1 MERMLETV
9 VVVIPMGRTLR
20 MHDAHGITMRVIA
33 GTGWVTERGDPE
45 DYTLGAGE
53 ERRIC
58 SRGLTLVHAFG
69 DTRLE
74 LSAPLGR
81 ALATVEL
88 GGSYREYAAAV
99 WNEQLR
105 HVASRAVAA
114 VRGWVGTRRPASV
127 R

>member
-1 MERMLETV
+1 MDRMFETMD
-9 VVVIPMGRTLR
+9 VVIPMGRTLR
-20 MHDAHGITMRVIA
+20 MHDANGITMRVAA

-45 DYTLGAGE
+45 DYALGAGE
-53 ERRIC
+53 SRRIG

-74 LSAPLGR
+74 LSAPSGR
-81 ALATVEL
+81 ALPTIEV
-88 GGSYREYAAAV
+88 GGGYREYAAAV

-105 HVASRAVAA
+105 HVASRAVSA
-114 VRGWVGTRRPASV
+114 VRARVGTRRPASA